1 MEAEPVPC
9 HKDSKVLMS
18 TQLPG
23 TLRDFFDLFIA
34 SDSPFYEEVLVEQG
48 NRWVRPHTSP
58 HSATPPFTLRWCQSQ
73 QQAALGSC
81 VLQIFVRMPVPV
93 SCFV

>member
-58 HSATPPFTLRWCQSQ
+58 RKRHTTFHTSSHTVATPPCMLS
-73 QQAALGSC
+73 
-81 VLQIFVRMPVPV
+81 V
-93 SCFV
+93 SKLP